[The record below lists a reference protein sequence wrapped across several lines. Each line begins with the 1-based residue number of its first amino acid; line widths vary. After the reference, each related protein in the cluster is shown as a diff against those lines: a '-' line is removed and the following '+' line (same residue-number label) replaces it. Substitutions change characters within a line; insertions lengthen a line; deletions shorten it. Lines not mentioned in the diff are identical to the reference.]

1 MKKLAAAIRNKP
13 WPLLGL
19 VLFGLLLLVG
29 GYAAGQAA
37 AAAATTTQ
45 SPPEPGSHL
54 DPLIT
59 KSYFDQ
65 WVTLQVVTV
74 PAGKTLIGQAGA
86 EFILRGGRAT
96 AIASANGGLSDVT
109 DARDIRQGENVI
121 ANHLLV
127 IPRTD
132 GRGLKAL
139 TDLFVMV
146 RGAYEIK

>member
-1 MKKLAAAIRNKP
+1 MKKLALSIRSKP
-13 WPLLGL
+13 WLFVGA
-19 VLFGLLLLVG
+19 VFFGLFLLAG

-37 AAAATTTQ
+37 AAAATATQ

-74 PAGKTLIGQAGA
+74 PAGKTIIGQGGA

-96 AIASANGGLSDVT
+96 AIASASGGLADVT
-109 DARDIRQGENVI
+109 DARDIKQDENVT
-121 ANHLLV
+121 ANHLLI

-132 GRGLKAL
+132 GRGFKAV